1 MNIAIYNKL
10 VNSSNPEYDQEI
22 STQLMWEHFANRLED
37 SFPGVHMQDTRWRI
51 GHASSQILL
60 EDHGPNLHA

>member
-22 STQLMWEHFANRLED
+22 STQLMWEHFANWLED
-37 SFPGVHMQDTRWRI
+37 SFLGVHMQDT
-51 GHASSQILL
+51 
-60 EDHGPNLHA
+60 